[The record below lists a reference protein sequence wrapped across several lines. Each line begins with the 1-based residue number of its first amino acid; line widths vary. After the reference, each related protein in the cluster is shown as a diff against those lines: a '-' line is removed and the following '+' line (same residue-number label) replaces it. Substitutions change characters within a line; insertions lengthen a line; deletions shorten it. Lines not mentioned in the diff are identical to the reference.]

1 MTQTLTLVGALVV
14 VLLLNAAMVAYYA
27 RSRGVASDDAMGS
40 AGDEATSRDGAAPT
54 PEGTAPPLEADGPTV
69 DCRRCG
75 TVNRSR
81 YRFCRWCV
89 APLSN
94 GEAPDHPGAAVSG
107 RAF

>member
-14 VLLLNAAMVAYYA
+14 VLLLNAAMVAYYV
-27 RSRGVASDDAMGS
+27 RRGSDAPDDRLRGAGRAEASTG
-40 AGDEATSRDGAAPT
+40 DGAP